1 MIRFRLS
8 LLALGLAAACTA
20 HAQLKPKAEAAPR
33 PAAQQPA
40 PAADAAVLSNPEFE
54 KAGQTA
60 AHAWLLLLDRQDWGT
75 AWDSAGAVF
84 RKNVPLGSWMDKVP
98 GVRAPFGAFVERRPV
113 QVIYKKSLAGHPE
126 GDYVSVLF
134 ASKFAKKADVQEM
147 VTTVREQDGRWRVTG
162 YQIQ

>member
-1 MIRFRLS
+1 MMSFRLP
-8 LLALGLAAACTA
+8 LLALGLAAAFTA

-40 PAADAAVLSNPEFE
+40 APAGALSHPEFE

-75 AWDSAGAVF
+75 AWDTSGAVF
-84 RKNVPLGSWMDKVP
+84 RKNVPLGAWMDKVP

-134 ASKFAKKADVQEM
+134 ASKFEKKADVQEM

-162 YQIQ
+162 YQLQ